1 MIRAVL
7 FDLDDT
13 LYPQAAF
20 LDAAWTAVAK
30 AAAPYGVAP
39 PLLHAALTAV
49 ASEGSDRG
57 RIIDRALSVI
67 DADWVPVDPLLA
79 AFRACSPAQ
88 LSPYPGVP
96 QALAWL
102 RSHVLIGL
110 VTDGEVRG
118 QRAKLR
124 ALGLEDAFD
133 AIVYSDDLGRALRK
147 PHPAPF
153 RHVLVGL
160 GVPADAAVMIGD
172 RPDKDVA
179 GAAAAGLPAIRVRT
193 GEYADRP
200 DEPAPWRSVT
210 DVVAAIALL
219 RPRLVSG
226 RRPPGVARRT
236 TPV

>member
-20 LDAAWTAVAK
+20 LDAAWAAVAE

-49 ASEGSDRG
+49 AAEGSDRG
-57 RIIDRALSVI
+57 RIIDRALSLVN
-67 DADWVPVDPLLA
+67 AGWVPVGPLLA
-79 AFRACSPAQ
+79 AFRACAPVQ
-88 LSPYPGVP
+88 LSPFPGVP
-96 QALAWL
+96 EALAQL
-102 RSHVLIGL
+102 RSQVLIGL
-110 VTDGEVRG
+110 VTDGEVGG

-124 ALGLEDAFD
+124 ALGLEEAFD

-153 RHVLVGL
+153 QRVLADL
-160 GVPADAAVMIGD
+160 GVPADAAVVIGD
-172 RPDKDVA
+172 RPDKDVV

-200 DEPAPWRSVT
+200 DKPVPWRSVT

-219 RPRLVSG
+219 RPWLASG
-226 RRPPGVARRT
+226 RRAPGVMRWAT
-236 TPV
+236 SA